1 MKPGSVSVGTGRTVA
16 AGGGIGLAMVTLG
29 SFLPWL
35 RSGQAV
41 RNSYAALGVLRR
53 LVGVP
58 GIEGALL
65 AGWPVLALL
74 CSAAAAIFAIG
85 ARRIAA
91 CAALVPAVF
100 AGILAGAA
108 LARSGTGSIQ
118 VAPIGPAVTLV
129 GALLIIVAVTL
140 LFVPRHAWPWKDHS

>member
-1 MKPGSVSVGTGRTVA
+1 MKPATLSRGSGPTVA
-16 AGGGIGLAMVTLG
+16 TCGGIGLAMVTVG

-65 AGWPVLALL
+65 AGWPVLALF

-100 AGILAGAA
+100 AGILAAAA
-108 LARSGTGSIQ
+108 LGRSGTGAEQ
-118 VAPIGPAVTLV
+118 VAPVGPTVTLV
-129 GALLIIVAVTL
+129 GALLVIVAVTL
-140 LFVPRHAWPWKDHS
+140 LFVPRHAWPRKDRS